1 MAASPI
7 CEVKDGAAAYVATT
21 SGVDVTVGNTIV
33 IRLAS
38 TVDVSTWLIEC
49 ATTDDTS
56 SASAATAALSIDSTL
71 RTATFTAPAAGKAYR
86 FRSRVNNGL
95 DVNGIADASLE
106 TTFCIYTLTTGS
118 RRVVAA
124 DETTEGDATFGWI
137 KWLND
142 LIRNPTAGSGTSPGG
157 STTQFQ
163 YNNGGTFA
171 GASGMRYT
179 ASTFTVDVSSLVV
192 TKDTVLGGTTVHTG
206 VAIAAL
212 GNARHRT
219 YSEIK
224 SLKTSNSA
232 AGQPIYAW
240 NLLDE
245 AVTAVFVSVNAVPSG
260 GAAGGSYGR
269 RARFWANGGIAT
281 MGSLEASWDDEVT
294 ASGVGFTGLSVG
306 SGIVIGHS
314 GMTGFVRVKGSAT
327 GAFDFG
333 ATITREE
340 TSWS

>member
-1 MAASPI
+1 MAASPT
-7 CEVKDGAAAYVATT
+7 CEVKDGSAAYVATAN
-21 SGVDVTVGNTIV
+21 GVNLTVGNTIV

-56 SASAATAALSIDSTL
+56 SASSVTASLSVDSTL

-95 DVNGIADASLE
+95 DVNGVADPALE
-106 TTFCIYTLTTGS
+106 TTFCVYTLTSGS
-118 RRVVAA
+118 RRVIAA
-124 DETTEGDATFGWI
+124 DETTEGNATFGWI
-137 KWLND
+137 AWIND

-179 ASTFTVDVSSLVV
+179 ASTFSVAVSSLVV

-206 VAIAAL
+206 VAIASL

-224 SLKTSNSA
+224 SLKTSNSSA
-232 AGQPIYAW
+232 AQSIYAW
-240 NLLDE
+240 NILDE
-245 AVTAVFVSVNAVPSG
+245 AITAVFISANAVPSG

-269 RARFWANGGIAT
+269 RARIWANGGVAT
-281 MGSLEASWDDEVT
+281 MGSLEASWNDEAT
-294 ASGVGFTGLSVG
+294 SSSVGFTGLSVG

-314 GMTGFVRVKGSAT
+314 GMTGFVNVKGSAT

-333 ATITREE
+333 VTVTREE